1 MVRLRHIGV
10 IRLMNLRVK
19 DAATLLQVSEKT
31 IYRWI
36 AKAKL
41 PFHQVNSQY
50 RFNRADLLEWA
61 TSNRVPLSPQIMEE
75 PGDAF
80 IPSLAEALQTG
91 GIYYRVEGRDKASV
105 LQSVV
110 NILAL
115 PQEVDR
121 EFLYQVLL
129 ARESLGSTAIGG
141 GIAIPHV
148 RNPIT
153 LHVERPLV
161 ALCFLE
167 NPIDFQ
173 SIDGF
178 PVHTLFTIV
187 SPTIKAHLS
196 LLSRLSFALHTSD
209 FSGVVSRIGS
219 REEILKA
226 AHQMDR
232 RLLEMTTPQESRP

>member
-1 MVRLRHIGV
+1 
-10 IRLMNLRVK
+10 MNLRVK
-19 DAATLLQVSEKT
+19 DAAALLHVSEKT
-31 IYRWI
+31 IYRWV
-36 AKAKL
+36 ARAKL
-41 PFHQVNSQY
+41 PFHQVNNQY

-75 PGDAF
+75 PGDSF

-91 GIYYRVEGRDKASV
+91 GIYYRVEGGDKASV

-115 PQEVDR
+115 PREVDR
-121 EFLYQVLL
+121 EFLFQVLL

-153 LHVERPLV
+153 LHIECPLI

-167 NPIDFQ
+167 KPIDFQ
-173 SIDGF
+173 SIDGL

-187 SPTIKAHLS
+187 SPTVKAHLS
-196 LLSRLSFALHTSD
+196 LLSRLSFALRTSV
-209 FSGVVSRIGS
+209 FSEAVSRIGS
-219 REEILKA
+219 REEIFKA
-226 AHQMDR
+226 AEQMDKE
-232 RLLEMTTPQESRP
+232 LSEMSASQESRP

>member
-1 MVRLRHIGV
+1 
-10 IRLMNLRVK
+10 MNLRVK
-19 DAATLLQVSEKT
+19 DAAALLHVSEKT
-31 IYRWI
+31 VYRWV
-36 AKAKL
+36 AQTKL
-41 PFHQVNSQY
+41 PFYQVNNQY

-80 IPSLAEALQTG
+80 IPSLAEAFQTG
-91 GIYYRVEGRDKASV
+91 GIYYRVEGNDKASV
-105 LQSVV
+105 LRNMV

-115 PQEVDR
+115 PREVDR
-121 EFLYQVLL
+121 DFLYQVLL

-153 LHVERPLV
+153 LHVERPLI

-173 SIDGF
+173 SIDGL

-196 LLSRLSFALHTSD
+196 LLSRLSFALRTTA
-209 FSGVVSRIGS
+209 FAETVSRIGS
-219 REEILKA
+219 REEIVRA
-226 AHQMDR
+226 AEQTDKQ
-232 RLLEMTTPQESRP
+232 LFEMTDSRKS